1 MQIDAPCSHGVKIR
15 RPCWPRSAQLRHD
28 DVEHQG
34 ENTGVVGERHPR
46 MQQRG
51 AADDPLAGAGR
62 RVVRSRALPPLIAA
76 QRSSRDAVEIVHGGG
91 ALHRGMKSLPGLLLG
106 AALAVGARSE
116 AAPDGGSSIDGKVAS
131 LAPTRLAGA
140 PKLDKAIASYFG
152 TLGTQRSYIQTDKP
166 LYQPG
171 ETVWFRTDLRTTKT
185 LVGGPPVGVT
195 VQLLSPRGAV
205 VASKRVLVQ
214 NGVARND
221 FALDAGIEGGEY
233 TLQLVSPSGAI
244 DTRKIIVNTYEAP
257 RLMKT
262 LELLRKAYGPGDPV
276 SAALEIKRTTGEPF
290 GDRTV
295 TAVVAIDDAEVARVP
310 VKTDKEGKALVRF
323 QLPASIARGDGLL
336 TVLVEDA
343 GVTESIQKRIPI
355 ALNTLSLAV
364 FPEGGDLVE
373 GVPSRVYFMAK
384 TLIGKPADIEG
395 RVVDDRGRQV
405 ATFSSIHD
413 GMGRFEL
420 EPAAGSRYHLEVTR
434 PANIVTR
441 IDVPAARPDGCV
453 LRTPGGA
460 APGHPRDLS
469 SAPDV
474 LRVAAICKTRR
485 QLQIEA
491 TLREN
496 RLAGGAFTVE
506 AGRPALIEL
515 PIATGQQGA
524 ARVTLFSDHQEP
536 LAERLVYV
544 GRGANLKVA
553 ITPDRKS
560 YSPRERVKLRVHATD
575 AHGRPVKAS
584 VGLAVVDDTV
594 LSFADDKTARI
605 LAHVYLEPE
614 LGATAADPIEE
625 PNFYFGDK
633 PEAVAAMDALLA
645 TRGYRRFEW
654 RQVLPVERS
663 QP

>member
-1 MQIDAPCSHGVKIR
+1 
-15 RPCWPRSAQLRHD
+15 
-28 DVEHQG
+28 
-34 ENTGVVGERHPR
+34 
-46 MQQRG
+46 
-51 AADDPLAGAGR
+51 
-62 RVVRSRALPPLIAA
+62 
-76 QRSSRDAVEIVHGGG
+76 
-91 ALHRGMKSLPGLLLG
+91 MKSLHGLLLG
-106 AALAVGARSE
+106 AALAVGARSD
-116 AAPDGGSSIDGKVAS
+116 AAPDGASSQLDSKVAS
-131 LAPTRLAGA
+131 LAPTRLAGT
-140 PKLDKAIASYFG
+140 PKLDRAIATYFG
-152 TLGTQRSYIQTDKP
+152 TVGTQRTYIQTDKP

-171 ETVWFRTDLRTTKT
+171 ETVWFRADLRATKT
-185 LVGGPPVGVT
+185 LVGGLPVGAT
-195 VQLLSPRGAV
+195 VQLVSPRGAV
-205 VASKRVLVQ
+205 VASKQVLVQ

-221 FALDAGIEGGEY
+221 FALDPGIEGGEY
-233 TLQLVSPSGAI
+233 TVQLVSPSGAT

-257 RLMKT
+257 RLTKT

-290 GDRTV
+290 GDRAA
-295 TAVVAIDDAEVARVP
+295 TAVVTIDDAEVARVP

-323 QLPASIARGDGLL
+323 QLPASIARGDGLV

-355 ALNTLSLAV
+355 VMNALQLAV

-373 GVPSRVYFMAK
+373 GVASRVYFMAK

-420 EPAAGSRYHLEVTR
+420 EPAAGTRYHLEITR

-441 IDVPAARPDGCV
+441 VDVPAARPDGCV
-453 LRTPGGA
+453 LRSVDARATE
-460 APGHPRDLS
+460 
-469 SAPDV
+469 V

-496 RLAGGAFTVE
+496 RLAGGAFAVE
-506 AGRPALIEL
+506 AGRPALVEL

-524 ARVTLFSDHQEP
+524 VRVTLFSDHQEP
-536 LAERLVYV
+536 LAERLVYF

-553 ITPDRKS
+553 ITPDRTS
-560 YSPRERVKLRVHATD
+560 YSPRERVKLRVHTTD
-575 AHGRPVKAS
+575 ARGRPVKAS

-633 PEAVAAMDALLA
+633 PEAAAAMDALLA

>member
-1 MQIDAPCSHGVKIR
+1 
-15 RPCWPRSAQLRHD
+15 
-28 DVEHQG
+28 
-34 ENTGVVGERHPR
+34 
-46 MQQRG
+46 
-51 AADDPLAGAGR
+51 
-62 RVVRSRALPPLIAA
+62 
-76 QRSSRDAVEIVHGGG
+76 
-91 ALHRGMKSLPGLLLG
+91 MKSSYGLLLG
-106 AALAVGARSE
+106 VALAVGARSE
-116 AAPDGGSSIDGKVAS
+116 AAPDGASSSIDG
-131 LAPTRLAGA
+131 RLAA
-140 PKLDKAIASYFG
+140 LRPTQLAATPKLDKAIATYFG
-152 TLGTQRSYIQTDKP
+152 TVATQRSYIQTDKP

-171 ETVWFRTDLRTTKT
+171 ETVWFRTDLRMTKT

-221 FALDAGIEGGEY
+221 FALDPGIEGGEY
-233 TLQLVSPSGAI
+233 TIQLVSPSGAV
-244 DTRKIIVNTYEAP
+244 DTKKIIVNTYEAP

-290 GDRTV
+290 ADRAA

-310 VKTDKEGKALVRF
+310 VKTDKEGKAVVRF

-336 TVLVEDA
+336 TVLVEEA

-355 ALNTLSLAV
+355 VMNTLQLAV

-373 GVPSRVYFMAK
+373 GVPGRVYFMAK

-395 RVVDDRGRQV
+395 NVVDDRGRQV

-420 EPAAGSRYHLEVTR
+420 EPAPGSRYHLEITR

-441 IDVPAARPDGCV
+441 VDVPAAKPDGCV
-453 LRTPGGA
+453 LRSVESRA
-460 APGHPRDLS
+460 A
-469 SAPDV
+469 DV
-474 LRVAAICKTRR
+474 LRIAAVCKTRR

-506 AGRPALIEL
+506 AGKPTLVEL
-515 PIATGQQGA
+515 PLASGTQGA
-524 ARVTLFSDHQEP
+524 VRVTLFSDRQEP
-536 LAERLVYV
+536 LAERLVYC
-544 GRGANLKVA
+544 GRGAGLKVA
-553 ITPDRKS
+553 ITPDRKA
-560 YSPRERVKLRVHATD
+560 YSPRDRVKLRVHTTD
-575 AHGRPVKAS
+575 ARGRPVKAS

-633 PEAVAAMDALLA
+633 PEAAAAMDALLA

-654 RQVLPVERS
+654 RQVLPAERS